1 MHRFNLCLNNC
12 GMNFSVAN
20 IITNLHVFCFSPR
33 IPPANRSDKGD
44 QTEPI
49 KPVYVGEFP
58 QVVRDEQASLLQKHS
73 TG

>member
-1 MHRFNLCLNNC
+1 MLC
-12 GMNFSVAN
+12 F
-20 IITNLHVFCFSPR
+20 FFSPR

-58 QVVRDEQASLLQKHS
+58 QVVRDEQASLLQKRS
-73 TG
+73 PG